1 MQVRKFA
8 LPRWPDRTKQVWP
21 GATGAPIPEASPRPV
36 ARLALVGA
44 DYPGLRPAFA
54 VAAGDEIAA
63 GQILFTDRDDPRIAI
78 TSPAAGRVE
87 SIVHGPRRSLSELVI
102 RVASDAGPESG
113 AGPEPQ
119 TAPAEVP
126 TGDALRAVILA
137 HGLWPAFRA
146 RPYGGIPSP
155 DALPHAILVSA
166 TDSEPWA
173 ADPRTLLAPVAA
185 NFRHG
190 LGLLA
195 LLTPGTVHLCQPPGD
210 ALADAAPR
218 IEIHRFG
225 GPHPSGLA
233 GAQIR
238 ALGLSGLPVWTIGA
252 QDVAAIGQLARTGRA
267 DMWRTVALSGPRA
280 TRPRL
285 LRTLPGAALGELAAG
300 EETAGGA
307 VRVLAGSALS
317 GRDAAWLGRWHRQV
331 TLIDAPNVPR
341 LPRWLAARAGSAP
354 RPILPMRALES
365 ALPRGFLPVPLM
377 RALATGDVETAAR
390 LGADDLIEEDVALL
404 SALCTSGADYG
415 ALLRHVLD
423 EMESSA

>member
-1 MQVRKFA
+1 MRKFA
-8 LPRWPDRTKQVWP
+8 LPRWPDRAQQVWP
-21 GATGAPIPEASPRPV
+21 GLSGTPVPEISLRPV

-54 VAAGDEIAA
+54 VAEGDEVTA
-63 GQILFTDRDDPRIAI
+63 GQILFTDRSDPRIAI
-78 TSPAAGRVE
+78 ASPAAGRIE
-87 SIVHGPRRSLSELVI
+87 RIAHGPRRSLSELVI
-102 RVASDAGPESG
+102 RVAAEPESG
-113 AGPEPQ
+113 AGPDIHATP
-119 TAPAEVP
+119 PDVS
-126 TGDALRAVILA
+126 TGDALRAAILA
-137 HGLWPAFRA
+137 QGLWPAFRA

-155 DALPHAILVSA
+155 DAQPHAILVSA

-173 ADPRTLLAPVAA
+173 ADPRALLAPVAGDL
-185 NFRHG
+185 RHG
-190 LGLLA
+190 LTLLA
-195 LLTPGTVHLCQPPGD
+195 LLTPGSVHLCQPPGD

-218 IEIHRFG
+218 IAVHRFG
-225 GPHPSGLA
+225 GAHPAGLA

-238 ALGLSGLPVWTIGA
+238 ALGLAGLSVWTIGA
-252 QDVAAIGQLARTGRA
+252 QDVAAIGQLARRGRA
-267 DMWRTVALSGPRA
+267 DPWRTVALSGPRA
-280 TRPRL
+280 ARPRL
-285 LRTLPGAALGELAAG
+285 LRTLPGAALGELAEG

-317 GRDAAWLGRWHRQV
+317 GRDSAWLGRWHRQV
-331 TLIDAPNVPR
+331 TLIDAPDEPRLPR

-390 LGADDLIEEDVALL
+390 LGAGELIEEDVALL

-423 EMESSA
+423 EMERGA